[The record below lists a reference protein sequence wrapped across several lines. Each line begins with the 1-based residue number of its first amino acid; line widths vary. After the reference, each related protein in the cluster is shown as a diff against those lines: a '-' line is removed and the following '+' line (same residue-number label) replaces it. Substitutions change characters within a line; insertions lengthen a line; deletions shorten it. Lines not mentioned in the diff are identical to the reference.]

1 MTDLQPIH
9 VRAEVKDGEQVL
21 GVVNIPLEYKG
32 TVLKKTSFSL
42 VRILVEHGYRREGR
56 SFLSSFVQ

>member
-1 MTDLQPIH
+1 MMDLQPIH

-32 TVLKKTSFSL
+32 TVYKTLPF
-42 VRILVEHGYRREGR
+42 R
-56 SFLSSFVQ
+56 S